1 MSTSAATATT
11 TTVTVTARH
20 MTVIV
25 NGRVL
30 KTYTMAECGRD
41 LGDICGAFHVEY
53 LDEWRSAS
61 LLGDPLPEWVGIK
74 ENDPVEIRIHGETV
88 LKGWVDD
95 LQLETEGG
103 QMRATISG
111 RDKTGDLVDASAN
124 PTGPGEYR
132 LIHLVDVIGNLTGPF
147 GIAVSADVNTGDP
160 FTLVAVEAAEPAM
173 STIEKL
179 SRQRGVLVTSD
190 GIGGLVLTQAGTT
203 RAPGSL
209 LLPGNVNGI
218 QARISARGRF
228 SDVWVKGQFRSLLRP
243 SGSTLSADA
252 QPLSAMPEDDATVP
266 SATETEAAAMIR
278 YGHSVDPS
286 VGRYRPRVW
295 LAATQS
301 GGSVATQT
309 TANPTL
315 DSAASGL
322 TADPGP
328 APAAYHGT
336 TRRPRRKATTPR
348 TDGSPW
354 GLQDQADW
362 RMRSTRAQATARVY
376 SVLGYRGDDGGLWK
390 PNALV
395 YVRDQ
400 YTGIDR
406 DMLIGAV
413 TYVDAPDGEVTRI
426 SVVERDSYD
435 LTGDMDHGHNGA
447 RRSGHVVAHDGMA
460 GGQ

>member
-1 MSTSAATATT
+1 MSGNTGGASATT
-11 TTVTVTARH
+11 TTVSARH

-25 NGRVL
+25 NGRTL
-30 KTYTMAECGRD
+30 HTYTMAECGRD
-41 LGDICGAFHVEY
+41 LGDICGAFHIEY
-53 LDEWRSAS
+53 LDEWQAAMM
-61 LLGDPLPEWVGIK
+61 LGDPLPEWVGV
-74 ENDPVEIRIHGETV
+74 EVNDPVEIRIHGETV

-95 LQLETEGG
+95 IQTDTKDG
-103 QMRATISG
+103 QMQTIISG
-111 RDKTGDLVDASAN
+111 RDKAGDLVDSSAN

-147 GIAVSADVNTGDP
+147 GIAVSADVDTGDP
-160 FTLVAVEAAEPAM
+160 FTLVAVEAAESAM

-179 SRQRGVLVTSD
+179 SRQRGVLVTSN
-190 GIGGLVLTQAGTT
+190 GIGGLVLTQAGKT
-203 RAPGSL
+203 RAPGWLS
-209 LLPGNVNGI
+209 LPGNIVGI
-218 QARISARGRF
+218 QARISARGRY

-252 QPLSAMPEDDATVP
+252 APLSELPDPAPALP
-266 SATETEAAAMIR
+266 SATETEAAAIIR
-278 YGHSVDPS
+278 YGHAVDPT
-286 VGRYRPRVW
+286 VRRYRPRVW

-301 GGSVATQT
+301 GGSVQTQT
-309 TANPTL
+309 TTNPVL

-328 APAAYHGT
+328 APAAYHGA
-336 TRRPRRKATTPR
+336 TRRPRRKATKPR

-376 SVLGYRGDDGGLWK
+376 SVLGYHGEDGGLWK

-395 YVRDQ
+395 YVFDP
-400 YTGIDR
+400 YTGINR

-413 TYVDAPDGEVTRI
+413 TYVDAADGEETRI

-460 GGQ
+460 AK

>member
-1 MSTSAATATT
+1 MSATTT
-11 TTVTVTARH
+11 TTVTARG

-25 NGRVL
+25 NGRTL
-30 KTYTMAECGRD
+30 RTYTMAECGRD

-53 LDEWRSAS
+53 LDEWRAANA
-61 LLGDPLPEWVGIK
+61 LGDTLPEWRAIREG
-74 ENDPVEIRIHGETV
+74 DPVEVRIHGITV
-88 LKGWVDD
+88 LLGWVDD
-95 LQLETEGG
+95 IQLEMRDGE
-103 QMRATISG
+103 MRATISG
-111 RDKTGDLVDASAN
+111 RDRTGDLVDASAN

-132 LIHLVDVIGNLTGPF
+132 LIHLVDVVGNLTGPF
-147 GIAVSADVNTGDP
+147 GIAVSADVDTGDP

-203 RAPGSL
+203 RAPGAL
-209 LLPGNVNGI
+209 TLPGNVIGME
-218 QARISARGRF
+218 ARISARGRY

-243 SGSTLSADA
+243 SGSTLDADA
-252 QPLSAMPEDDATVP
+252 QPLEAVPEDAPSAP
-266 SATETEAAAMIR
+266 SATETEAAAIIR
-278 YGHSVDPS
+278 YGHSVDPA
-286 VGRYRPRVW
+286 VTRYRPRVW

-301 GGSVATQT
+301 GGSVAAQT

-315 DSAASGL
+315 DSSASGL

-328 APAAYHGT
+328 APAAYHGGT
-336 TRRPRRKATTPR
+336 SRRPRRKATKPR

-354 GLQDQADW
+354 TLQDQADW

-376 SVLGYRGDDGGLWK
+376 SVLGYRGESGDLWK

-395 YVRDQ
+395 YTRDL
-400 YTGIDR
+400 YSGLDR

-447 RRSGHVVAHDGMA
+447 RRSGHVVARDGMA
-460 GGQ
+460 GSR